1 MNKSVKII
9 NKLNITENTTNKEV
23 YNFILHED
31 DHVLDCVRCNN
42 NKWYADIDINKDF
55 DRMINLYN
63 ESDNY
68 NNYDSFSLS
77 SIKSLEI
84 VQAGSKYYLQV
95 NIKLD

>member
-9 NKLNITENTTNKEV
+9 NKLNITETTTNKD
-23 YNFILHED
+23 ILDFVLYDD
-31 DHVLDCVRCNN
+31 DHVLDHVRCNN

-68 NNYDSFSLS
+68 NNYDSFSLTALK
-77 SIKSLEI
+77 SIEI
-84 VQAGSKYYLQV
+84 VQVGSRYYLQV
-95 NIKLD
+95 NIKFN